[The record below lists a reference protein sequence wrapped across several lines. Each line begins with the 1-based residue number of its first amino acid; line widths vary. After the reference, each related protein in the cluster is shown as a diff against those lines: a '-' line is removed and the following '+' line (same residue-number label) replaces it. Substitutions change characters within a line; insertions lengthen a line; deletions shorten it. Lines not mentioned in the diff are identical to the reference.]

1 MIFVREIHF
10 KSTACRSVH
19 SPLSITSTCQY
30 TANIGLAYMKIR
42 MTIVIVERFVGE
54 PSSRVATRLTQRG
67 ITRQSSQ
74 QSVFVA
80 AAAAASDCS
89 AVDEVRYHHHRRR
102 GRCCCPRA
110 DGMAHSSQELYEPLL
125 NFDRRDVIHDSFKT
139 FDLLWA
145 AEAAVA
151 DLCDVARVIGTNK

>member
-10 KSTACRSVH
+10 KSTDRSVH

-30 TANIGLAYMKIR
+30 TANIGLAYMQIR
-42 MTIVIVERFVGE
+42 MTILIVARFVGE

-74 QSVFVA
+74 QSVSVA

-89 AVDEVRYHHHRRR
+89 AVDEVRY
-102 GRCCCPRA
+102 
-110 DGMAHSSQELYEPLL
+110 
-125 NFDRRDVIHDSFKT
+125 VII
-139 FDLLWA
+139 
-145 AEAAVA
+145 VVVVV
-151 DLCDVARVIGTNK
+151 DVAVRRWNGSQLATTV